1 MSAEENLKFGTVLK
15 AAREEKNISMSHVSE
30 TLKLSIEIIE
40 YIESSNMAQLPP
52 AAFTCGYLRLFAKIV
67 GINEEEVIELYNQ
80 SFDEVS
86 SDALAQ
92 ISDLPTQ
99 ASSNDI
105 SMRVISYAL
114 IVIAVI
120 LLIVWYQG
128 NENRKQDVVIVLD
141 PIPNIVEEV
150 VNSNL
155 EQTKLEV
162 SLEVANNDPMNE
174 MVSDV
179 ITDEFQTLEVIETE
193 VESLVEINDVVE
205 DEQVNKIIALAKE
218 ASPIADVGSDVV
230 VISAQD
236 DCWVEVLDAN
246 EQLLYFSLLKKDQI
260 AELKGQEPFKVFLGK
275 ATEVSISLNGIE
287 YSILKH
293 IRSNSIARFTMAMDN
308 VLEKNVNLNIVDTD
322 DSIVDE

>member
-15 AAREEKNISMSHVSE
+15 AAREEKNISVSHISE

-40 YIESSNMAQLPP
+40 YIESSNIAKLPP
-52 AAFTCGYLRLFAKIV
+52 AAFTCGYLRLFAKLV
-67 GINEEEVIELYNQ
+67 SLNEEEVIELYNQ
-80 SFDEVS
+80 SFDEAS
-86 SDALAQ
+86 SDALGQ

-128 NENRKQDVVIVLD
+128 NENRTPDEVIAFD
-141 PIPNIVEEV
+141 PIPNNIEKV

-162 SLEVANNDPMNE
+162 SLEVANNDSINE
-174 MVSDV
+174 MVPDV
-179 ITDEFQTLEVIETE
+179 ITDESQTLEIIETE
-193 VESLVEINDVVE
+193 VDSMVETTDVVE
-205 DEQVNKIIALAKE
+205 DEQVNEIIASAKE

-246 EQLLYFSLLKKDQI
+246 EQLLYFSLLKKDQV

-287 YSILKH
+287 YSISKH
-293 IRSNSIARFTMAMDN
+293 IRSNSIARFTMAMNN
-308 VLEKNVNLNIVDTD
+308 VLEKNVNLKIVDTD
-322 DSIVDE
+322 DTIVDE